1 MDSQDYLDQI
11 SREARPK
18 APGKKGVMGILTSKY
33 VKWGAIALALLI
45 VIIMFGS
52 MLGGR
57 ESVQS
62 KCTSLKLR
70 LDKTNEVITEYQQY
84 LKSSSLRSLSASLK
98 GIFTNTSTQLGNF
111 MTSAYGEGA
120 GDVEKDEKKLAEA
133 QLNADELEN
142 ELFNAKING
151 LLDRT
156 FAHKMTLEIYGVMGE
171 EMDIYNAA
179 SSEQAEL
186 KTLLESSHT
195 SLNNLYTLFND
206 FSETK

>member
-18 APGKKGVMGILTSKY
+18 TPGKKGVMGVLTSKY
-33 VKWGAIALALLI
+33 VKWGAIAFLILI
-45 VIIMFGS
+45 VIMIFGS

-57 ESVQS
+57 ESLQS

-70 LDKTNEVITEYQQY
+70 LDQTNEVITEYQQY
-84 LKSSSLRSLSASLK
+84 LKSSSLRSLSASLT

-111 MTSAYGEGA
+111 MTSAYGEEDA
-120 GDVEKDEKKLAEA
+120 TRNEAKLEEA
-133 QLNADELEN
+133 KLNAESLGQ

-156 FAHKMTLEIYGVMGE
+156 FAHKMALEIYGVMGE
-171 EMDIYNAA
+171 EMDMYNSA

-195 SLNNLYTLFND
+195 SLNNLYTQFND